1 MFRFPIPLVPDL
13 HLQVLLNNEGTV
25 EGSLLKLLGRC
36 ITPSGKTVGLEAEA
50 TFLYGPL
57 GKRLFRIW
65 LSVPLREISSINAR

>member
-1 MFRFPIPLVPDL
+1 MFRLPIYLIPDL
-13 HLQVLLNNEGTV
+13 HLQVLLNNEGTA

-36 ITPSGKTVGLEAEA
+36 ITPSGKTLGLEAEA
-50 TFLYGPL
+50 TFLHVPL